1 MDNIVEQG
9 LREQIGKLELALSVF
24 RDMLSNHVKVE
35 SKK

>member
-1 MDNIVEQG
+1 MNNIVEQG

-24 RDMLSNHVKVE
+24 RDMLSNQIKVE